1 MPLSFLEAEQLHLI
15 VGQDGILRA
24 GWQPARAD
32 LSTAPTCPTTSAGF
46 PAVGKLSSSNHECS
60 QHLAAPQSNAYFTE
74 TVTPCWLGTPP
85 MVDRKSTRLNSSHLG
100 IS

>member
-1 MPLSFLEAEQLHLI
+1 MPLSFREAEQLHLI

-60 QHLAAPQSNAYFTE
+60 QHCPPTIERLFHRNRHTLLAGDASDGRSEEHTSELQS
-74 TVTPCWLGTPP
+74 L
-85 MVDRKSTRLNSSHLG
+85 R
-100 IS
+100 